1 MFSIYLLRRV
11 LCFRGTYKIILT
23 FFSTYMVQNQQKTY
37 NLDPIMPFQT
47 NIVVDMDIL
56 IFRYPFLVLC
66 KNEIAIYFA
75 KQV

>member
-1 MFSIYLLRRV
+1 M
-11 LCFRGTYKIILT
+11 CFRSTYEIILT
-23 FFSTYMVQNQQKTY
+23 FFGTYMVQNQQKTY

-47 NIVVDMDIL
+47 DIVVNMDIL
-56 IFRYPFLVLC
+56 IFQYPFLVLC